1 MKSRRM
7 NIAVGNSPPANTR
20 ITAIWVSISPTDE
33 TIRKIGTIAAVP
45 DTTEENSSS
54 T

>member
-20 ITAIWVSISPTDE
+20 ITATCVSISPSAE
-33 TIRKIGTIAAVP
+33 TMRKIGTIAAEP
-45 DTTEENSSS
+45 DTTDENSSRM
-54 T
+54 